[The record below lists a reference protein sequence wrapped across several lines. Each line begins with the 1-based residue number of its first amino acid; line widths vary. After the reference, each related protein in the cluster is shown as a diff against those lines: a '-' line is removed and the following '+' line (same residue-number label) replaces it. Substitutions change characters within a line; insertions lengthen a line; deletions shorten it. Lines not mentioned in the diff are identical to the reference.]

1 MFVGCRVGWAP
12 CLWGAGQGGRLVPYP
27 LGPGQGGLSAN
38 GVQGRVGTWSRA
50 HRVQG
55 RVGTLSHILWGGWS
69 THVPQNPPHT
79 HSTGGRTLAGSRQGW
94 PTAAHT
100 LPDSPLPTGGPSPV
114 PMHPK
119 RSPTS
124 TGDAELKEERMPTRK
139 ASCSVVGSGRGMP
152 PSSPMVSSANNPN
165 KSEIPDR
172 HKDGAINTV
181 GIGLGA

>member
-1 MFVGCRVGWAP
+1 M
-12 CLWGAGQGGRLVPYP
+12 
-27 LGPGQGGLSAN
+27 
-38 GVQGRVGTWSRA
+38 GTWSHA
-50 HRVQG
+50 HEVQG

-69 THVPQNPPHT
+69 THVPQNPHHT
-79 HSTGGRTLAGSRQGW
+79 HTQHRGQDPCPVPCLAGSRQGW

-124 TGDAELKEERMPTRK
+124 AGDAELKEERMPTRK